1 MTVLIKIRDRTL
13 FDRNYI
19 FNPKDEILLESEEE
33 FFNHI
38 LNNNSVKIMM
48 KNTSS
53 QAYTISKNYRIEK
66 MIDYHENEYFTISSE
81 NENLIIA
88 FNNLSKRS
96 LNSRKIHDLKDIS
109 EKDKAQKTI
118 LLNEIIVHENEEIV
132 KRITSV
138 IDKYLNV

>member
-1 MTVLIKIRDRTL
+1 
-13 FDRNYI
+13 
-19 FNPKDEILLESEEE
+19 
-33 FFNHI
+33 
-38 LNNNSVKIMM
+38 
-48 KNTSS
+48 
-53 QAYTISKNYRIEK
+53 

-88 FNNLSKRS
+88 LNNLSKRS
-96 LNSRKIHDLKDIS
+96 LNSRKIHDLRDIS

-138 IDKYLNV
+138 IDRYLNV